1 MSPVENLLLFDL
13 SLGGHHPSYME
24 YLIAYWH
31 RQQLPGQLHFVVAP
45 EFPTVHR
52 ATVDYA
58 HSLDG
63 ERIHFWAIAPAEFA
77 ALSPRSNGWTR
88 AKRHFD
94 EWAVFQKYAKTL
106 NADYGLLLYFD
117 TCFLPLAFGQSSSI
131 PFGGIYFRPTFH
143 YRSFSHY
150 RPRRRDLLQQWREQS
165 LLRRV
170 LAQPQC
176 RDCFSLDPYAV
187 EPLRQLTDGAQ
198 IWPLADPVRP
208 FDLGAIDS
216 MAQRSALG
224 IPPHRRL
231 FLLFGSL
238 TTRKGIYPL
247 LEAIAQL
254 SDQDCEQIT
263 VLFLGMNNIPDM
275 ETRVEAL
282 TASKP
287 VQIIQIKRFF
297 SQTELQA
304 YIQSSDVILAPYQNH
319 VGMSG
324 ILIWAAMAGKPVLS
338 SDYGLMGELVRRY
351 QLGLVVDSLRG
362 EAIAAGL
369 RQCLRED
376 LATLTNTEGMAR
388 FAALNDCDRFGE
400 AIFRALGYSITD
412 PA

>member
-13 SLGGHHPSYME
+13 SIGGHHPSYME

-31 RQQLPGQLHFVVAP
+31 QQQLPGQLSFVVAP
-45 EFPTVHR
+45 EFPTVHK

-58 HSLDG
+58 HSLDA
-63 ERIHFWAIAPAEFA
+63 ERIHFVAIAPAEFA
-77 ALSPRSNGWTR
+77 ALSPRNNGWTR
-88 AKRHFD
+88 AKRNFD

-106 NADYGLLLYFD
+106 KADYGLLLYFD
-117 TCFLPLAFGQSSSI
+117 TCFLPLAFGQSSPI

-143 YRSFSHY
+143 YPSFAHY
-150 RPRRRDLLQQWREQS
+150 RPSRRDRFQHWREQS

-170 LAQPQC
+170 LAHPQC
-176 RDCFSLDPYAV
+176 RDCFSLDPYAL
-187 EPLRQLTDGAQ
+187 EPLQQLTDRVK

-208 FDLGAIDS
+208 FELGAVDP
-216 MAQRSALG
+216 MAHRSALE
-224 IPPHRRL
+224 IPAHRRL

-254 SDQDCEQIT
+254 PDQDCEQIT
-263 VLFLGMNNIPDM
+263 FLFLGTNNIPDM
-275 ETRVEAL
+275 QARVAAVTEA
-282 TASKP
+282 KP
-287 VQIIQIKRFF
+287 VKIIEIQRFF
-297 SQTELQA
+297 SQAELQG
-304 YIQSSDVILAPYQNH
+304 YIQASDVILAPYQNH

-351 QLGLVVDSLRG
+351 QLGVAVDSTQG
-362 EAIAAGL
+362 EAIALGL
-369 RQCLRED
+369 SQCLHAD
-376 LATLTNTEGMAR
+376 PATLANAEGMAR

-400 AIFRALGYSITD
+400 TIFRALGYPISD